1 MENGKLAQQQG
12 FDLALQI
19 LKSQRGYYIGTATS
33 EGYPVSRESAEYF
46 PDSSTA
52 QQALTDNR
60 CLLVKPG
67 ACSGQRPRRA
77 NRPATGL

>member
-1 MENGKLAQQQG
+1 MEKENSPSNRVLTE
-12 FDLALQI
+12 LQI

-52 QQALTDNR
+52 QQAFD
-60 CLLVKPG
+60 G
-67 ACSGQRPRRA
+67 
-77 NRPATGL
+77 

>member
-46 PDSSTA
+46 PDRGSKRESQKIPSFRMMKIQSTPR
-52 QQALTDNR
+52 LT
-60 CLLVKPG
+60 
-67 ACSGQRPRRA
+67 
-77 NRPATGL
+77 

>member
-1 MENGKLAQQQG
+1 MEKGKLAQQQG
-12 FDLALQI
+12 FDLELQI
-19 LKSQRGYYIGTATS
+19 LKSQRGFYIGTATN

-60 CLLVKPG
+60 WT
-67 ACSGQRPRRA
+67 QREDY
-77 NRPATGL
+77 